1 MSINFSDSNSF
12 PFFTAYSSKP
22 RISISF
28 PSPGLTKQSFKDE
41 CDINT
46 IMGRYLRTG
55 ILPETVQQIE
65 GQFLDVSDVDFRS
78 SMELVADAWSMFN
91 ELPSNIRSRFS
102 NDPGE
107 FLAFSSDP
115 KNRSEMGRMGLLRA
129 DWDRAEGEVAT
140 PPSKPVV
147 EPSNPSSSSSTS

>member
-1 MSINFSDSNSF
+1 MSITFSDSNSL
-12 PFFTAYSSKP
+12 PFFSAYSPKV
-22 RISISF
+22 RISVSF
-28 PSPGLTKQSFKDE
+28 PSPSLTKQSFKDE

-91 ELPSNIRSRFS
+91 ELPSDIRSRFR
-102 NDPGE
+102 NDPAE

-115 KNRSEMGRMGLLRA
+115 KNRSQMGEMGLLRP
-129 DWDRAEGEVAT
+129 DWNAPEGVVA
-140 PPSKPVV
+140 PPP
-147 EPSNPSSSSSTS
+147 PLNPL